1 MSKQKVNQEYLNID
15 LRGKRYDIDEVRA
28 LRRKLAKRANAR
40 LLSLE
45 RKGLTKNAYRVATR
59 YTQATRGRNRFSE
72 AYLKSAEISYLRE
85 DIENLR
91 VFLNSVTST
100 LSGYKQLKKER
111 IDRFRQKGLKIDDE
125 DQFYRFLNSKIYKDL
140 ANKLISSDKLIE
152 FYDDVVDSGKYEMK
166 DLKEALEEFKKGDV
180 ESIDDLYEMFNLKFL
195 GD

>member
-100 LSGYKQLKKER
+100 VSGYNQLKKER
-111 IDRFRQKGLKIDDE
+111 IARFRQKGLKIDDE

-152 FYDDVVDSGKYEMK
+152 FYDDVVDGGKYEMK

>member
-91 VFLNSVTST
+91 VFLNSATST
-100 LSGYKQLKKER
+100 ISGYKKLKKER
-111 IDRFRQKGLKIDDE
+111 IARFRQKGLKIDDE

-152 FYDDVVDSGKYEMK
+152 FYDDVVDTGKYEMK

>member
-100 LSGYKQLKKER
+100 VSGYKQLKKER
-111 IDRFRQKGLKIDDE
+111 IARFRQKGLKIDDE

-180 ESIDDLYEMFNLKFL
+180 ESIDDLHEMFNLKFL

>member
-91 VFLNSVTST
+91 VFLKSATST
-100 LSGYKQLKKER
+100 VSGYKQLKKER
-111 IDRFRQKGLKIDDE
+111 IARFRQKGLKIDDE

-152 FYDDVVDSGKYEMK
+152 FYDDVVDSGKHEMK

>member
-45 RKGLTKNAYRVATR
+45 RKGLTKNAYRLATR

-152 FYDDVVDSGKYEMK
+152 FYDDVVDSSKYEMK

>member
-100 LSGYKQLKKER
+100 VSGYKQLKKER
-111 IDRFRQKGLKIDDE
+111 ISRFRQNGLKIDDE

>member
-100 LSGYKQLKKER
+100 VFGYKQLEKER
-111 IDRFRQKGLKIDDE
+111 IARFRQKGLKIDDE

-166 DLKEALEEFKKGDV
+166 DLKEALDEFKKGDV

>member
-100 LSGYKQLKKER
+100 ISGYKQLKKER
-111 IDRFRQKGLKIDDE
+111 IARFRQKGLKIDDE

-152 FYDDVVDSGKYEMK
+152 FYDDVVDTGKYEMK

>member
-72 AYLKSAEISYLRE
+72 GYLKSAEISYLRE

-91 VFLNSVTST
+91 VFLNSATST
-100 LSGYKQLKKER
+100 VSGYKQLKKER
-111 IDRFRQKGLKIDDE
+111 ISRLRQKGLKIDDE

-152 FYDDVVDSGKYEMK
+152 FYDVVDSDKYETE

-180 ESIDDLYEMFNLKFL
+180 ESIDDLYEMFKLKFL